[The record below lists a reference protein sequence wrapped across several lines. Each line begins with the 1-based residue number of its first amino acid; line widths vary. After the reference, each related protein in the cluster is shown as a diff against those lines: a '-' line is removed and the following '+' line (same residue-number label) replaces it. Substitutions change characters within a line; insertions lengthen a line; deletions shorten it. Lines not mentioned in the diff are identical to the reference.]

1 MSPKRNKTSVDK
13 KKKTSSES
21 SESPE
26 SPADKRESDGR
37 EKQFYRT
44 QLGYLTEELDRF
56 QLKCSELQK
65 QNRTCVSESS
75 RLQQEKQDI
84 IEYLKHALTEK
95 EEQLDELSE
104 QLESQRRVADQ
115 NRAVLLLQHAQL
127 KAEGQKQMDELQE
140 ENRKLEQRLA
150 VVEEFLT
157 QKEELI
163 SNMEDLKKQLDLQ
176 QEKHKEELHGLET
189 KALLERRRFEEELE
203 RRAAAEEATVQHL
216 VEEKL
221 PEASRVV
228 LQENLQVKA
237 FFRQLSEQKQVLM
250 EDNAALREQTSRL
263 SVDLEILEQTV
274 RQTSRTNW
282 IRKKEVQQLQTQ
294 LSQVL
299 AETEELR
306 SKFTPSLPSHQQ
318 KEPTGQNRASLSE
331 QRCRTRAQTGQLE
344 AELKEERRRS
354 SRMKSVI
361 QEAAL
366 ALRHALMEPA
376 DLDQEDSVD
385 QRKQLLQNLL
395 DLLDRQTELQASDP
409 GTEREENT
417 DFQSS
422 RLQQN
427 HCRPAGTGVLSDPT
441 LKTKSA
447 LCRTGAGPNRTLVP
461 LHRKPVSQK
470 PSSSAGSFI
479 H

>member
-228 LQENLQVKA
+228 LQENLQRRKHRFPEFPA
-237 FFRQLSEQKQVLM
+237 PAEPL
-250 EDNAALREQTSRL
+250 QTRWYRS
-263 SVDLEILEQTV
+263 SVRPNTKNQERPLQDG
-274 RQTSRTNW
+274 SRT
-282 IRKKEVQQLQTQ
+282 Q
-294 LSQVL
+294 
-299 AETEELR
+299 
-306 SKFTPSLPSHQQ
+306 
-318 KEPTGQNRASLSE
+318 
-331 QRCRTRAQTGQLE
+331 
-344 AELKEERRRS
+344 
-354 SRMKSVI
+354 
-361 QEAAL
+361 
-366 ALRHALMEPA
+366 
-376 DLDQEDSVD
+376 
-385 QRKQLLQNLL
+385 QNLGSSA
-395 DLLDRQTELQASDP
+395 QET
-409 GTEREENT
+409 RESET
-417 DFQSS
+417 IQ
-422 RLQQN
+422 
-427 HCRPAGTGVLSDPT
+427 
-441 LKTKSA
+441 
-447 LCRTGAGPNRTLVP
+447 LCRIFYSLNSAGPKVL
-461 LHRKPVSQK
+461 
-470 PSSSAGSFI
+470 
-479 H
+479 